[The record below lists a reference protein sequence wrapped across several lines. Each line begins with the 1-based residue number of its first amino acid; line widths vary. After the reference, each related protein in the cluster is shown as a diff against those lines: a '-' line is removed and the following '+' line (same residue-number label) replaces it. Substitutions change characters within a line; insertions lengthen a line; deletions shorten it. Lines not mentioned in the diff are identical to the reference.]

1 MSRQKRP
8 LRKSRKQN
16 RRALLSSGGGT
27 RSSSDHMNP
36 VWSFRIADN
45 KEIFSLHS
53 EKACQDWCREILP
66 KLKVFKSMT
75 WAEIKRQT
83 YSGKKGRRKT
93 NHHFVDT
100 ERLPNNAKQRLIH
113 LKLDD
118 HDQLFSLRLN
128 SRIRIYGIVVGHV
141 FRIVWYDPDHR
152 LYPSKAD

>member
-1 MSRQKRP
+1 MARRRRTHRNQRS
-8 LRKSRKQN
+8 KSN
-16 RRALLSSGGGT
+16 RSVRVNDGEKFDGF
-27 RSSSDHMNP
+27 DQMKP
-36 VWSFRIADN
+36 VWSFSSADRSGT
-45 KEIFSLHS
+45 ESLFSDR
-53 EKACQDWCREILP
+53 ACQDWCVDILP
-66 KLKVFKSMT
+66 KLRDFETMT

-93 NHHFVDT
+93 NHHYVDT

-141 FRIVWYDPDHR
+141 FRIVWYDSDHR
-152 LYPSKAD
+152 LHPSRAD